1 MAKNIE
7 LGYNKESKMDNNNDD
22 FLTITEAARLIG
34 VSSKTIVRW
43 EKACKVRRSK
53 RDFRGWRVFDG
64 KDLKKLKAFRE
75 TIFYIFTALA
85 ILLGSVAMAADL
97 EEDEGP

>member
-1 MAKNIE
+1 MIANKTN
-7 LGYNKESKMDNNNDD
+7 LGYNKETKMDNGNGQ

-34 VSSKTIVRW
+34 VSAKTIVRW
-43 EKACKVRRSK
+43 EKAGKVKRSK

-75 TIFYIFTALA
+75 TIFY
-85 ILLGSVAMAADL
+85 
-97 EEDEGP
+97 